1 MLKVSNR
8 NSRIKCLKLTICLKL
23 KIIGKR
29 RQMMSSCVFIV
40 DLEHPSN
47 LILVFSIGDFEHVIV
62 CYDIIFTS
70 FLVDT
75 RRRFNVYKRSIRRCR
90 LRIDVLETLKQ
101 RRVSIGLCSD
111 FVTSRS
117 CLSIY
122 TKILNFSVY

>member
-8 NSRIKCLKLTICLKL
+8 NSRIKFSKLTICLKL

-47 LILVFSIGDFEHVIV
+47 FILVFSIGDFEHVIV

-75 RRRFNVYKRSIRRCR
+75 
-90 LRIDVLETLKQ
+90 
-101 RRVSIGLCSD
+101 
-111 FVTSRS
+111 
-117 CLSIY
+117 
-122 TKILNFSVY
+122 